1 MTITLEEIK
10 KISKLSR
17 IEFDDQELKE
27 IQDEFNAI
35 INAIDRLN
43 ELNTEGIV
51 PTYSAPLD
59 VEELREDII
68 KPSWDREK
76 ILQNAPEHE
85 DGAFKAPTIV
95 E

>member
-1 MTITLEEIK
+1 MITLDEIK

-27 IQDEFNAI
+27 IQSEFRAI
-35 INAIDRLN
+35 LNTIDRLN
-43 ELNTEGIV
+43 ELDTEGV
-51 PTYSAPLD
+51 EPTYRPPLD
-59 VEELREDII
+59 VEELREDIV
-68 KPSWDREK
+68 KPSLDREK

>member
-1 MTITLEEIK
+1 MITLDEIK

-27 IQDEFNAI
+27 IQSEFSAI
-35 INAIDRLN
+35 LNTIDRLN
-43 ELNTEGIV
+43 ELDTEGV
-51 PTYSAPLD
+51 EPTYRAPLD
-59 VEELREDII
+59 VEELREDIV
-68 KPSWDREK
+68 KPSLDREK